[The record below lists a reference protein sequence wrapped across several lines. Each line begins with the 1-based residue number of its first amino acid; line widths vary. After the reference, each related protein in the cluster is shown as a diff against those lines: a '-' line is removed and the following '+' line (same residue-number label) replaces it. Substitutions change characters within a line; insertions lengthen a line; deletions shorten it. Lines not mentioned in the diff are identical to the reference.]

1 MQKRS
6 VHIVILQ
13 KFYFKLKSDS
23 NLAKM
28 KVDDN
33 DDDDDDDDWLILA
46 SCFHTAKKKFSVVSF
61 NQTNIF
67 L

>member
-1 MQKRS
+1 
-6 VHIVILQ
+6 
-13 KFYFKLKSDS
+13 
-23 NLAKM
+23 M